1 MKSLHF
7 SFPYTSLVWVPL
19 LAACQTVP
27 QPLPGPVRY
36 ERSPM
41 AEGALARGAPPV
53 VTSTQI
59 SRLPESVQRA
69 ESADARPPAPA
80 PVRPGD
86 DELVSIAI
94 EQTPLPTFLQILYGS
109 VLKMPYTL
117 DPAVLTRTD
126 PVTFKSSQ
134 SLPRARVAQL
144 AEGLLRSYGLAIE
157 DFDGLVR
164 ISPAGGQQTNSV
176 VPVLRSGETQAQTG
190 DRRPVFHYVELQVVK
205 VADMAQWLK
214 LMVGTRVNLQED
226 ANRNAFLLSGNS
238 VDVRNAIELI
248 QTMDQPRLRG
258 RSARRFS
265 PANIGAQEL
274 GGRLIE
280 VLAAQG
286 YSVALGSTAAASVLV
301 LPVPAIGGV
310 IVFAHNDEVMD
321 HVQRWVLELD
331 RPNQNSA
338 SSSPLFTYAVKYA
351 DAQELART
359 LGELLGGG
367 GGNSA
372 ASPAG
377 GSTAPVSRASGG
389 GRVVVNNATNTLII
403 RGTGPDEQQQVRQ
416 LLREL
421 DRPTKS
427 AMIEVVVAEL
437 TVGELEKLGIQWS
450 SLDQNGSI
458 FNRSVRFA
466 EGGLNMTY
474 ANSARQILAAINA
487 LAVDNKGRI
496 LSNPKV
502 MARNGETATISV
514 GKDVPVLTGQQ
525 STLSG
530 SSPIGGG
537 VSTGVLQT
545 IQYRNTGVNLKV
557 RPVINSGNRLDLEI
571 SQEVSSV
578 APGETGAGSNPVI
591 SNRKIDTK
599 LSLRDGSTV
608 MLGGLI
614 SRDTSVSDAGV
625 PLLKDIPG
633 LGALFRNRTNSTN
646 QTELLVMITPYVIN
660 DDFEAEEITAAL
672 HKTFGDWAADVR
684 TSRTVPRPIAEGTMD
699 GQPSS
704 VGTETRDTGLS
715 AKELQAAPV
724 PTLPAR
730 PAASAALPVVPKST
744 AVSTGRAGTVEPSAE
759 PTLELSR
766 PITAPPAA
774 APGSTSKAAQPPGSG
789 ASAPTGKPDRPNV
802 KEANPDGSAGR
813 GKPVTDPLVLE
824 ELRKAMQRNK

>member
-1 MKSLHF
+1 MKSLHL
-7 SFPYTSLVWVPL
+7 SFPRTSLVWIPL
-19 LAACQTVP
+19 LAACQTIP
-27 QPLPGPVRY
+27 QPLPGPVSY
-36 ERSPM
+36 ERTPT
-41 AEGALARGAPPV
+41 AEGSLAKGGAAV
-53 VTSTQI
+53 ATSTQI
-59 SRLPESVQRA
+59 AKLPASVQKRA
-69 ESADARPPAPA
+69 PEEARPAAPV

-86 DELVSIAI
+86 EELVSIAI

-117 DPAVLTRTD
+117 DPAVMSRTD

-134 SLPRARVAQL
+134 PLPRARVAQL
-144 AEGLLRSYGLAIE
+144 AEGLLRSYGLGVE

-164 ISPAGGQQTNSV
+164 IGPAASQQSNSV
-176 VPVLRSGETQAQTG
+176 VPVLRSGEAQAQSG
-190 DRRPVFHYVELQVVK
+190 ERRPVFHYVELQIVK

-226 ANRNAFLLSGNS
+226 ANRNAFLLSGGDA
-238 VDVRNAIELI
+238 DVRNAIELI
-248 QTMDQPRLRG
+248 KTMDQPRLRG
-258 RSARRFS
+258 RSARRFT

-280 VLAAQG
+280 VLGAQG

-310 IVFAHNDEVMD
+310 IVFAHNDEVME

-331 RPNQNSA
+331 RPNQNA
-338 SSSPLFTYAVKYA
+338 TSSSPLFTYAVKYA

-359 LGELLGGG
+359 LSELLGGG
-367 GGNSA
+367 GGNA
-372 ASPAG
+372 APASG
-377 GSTAPVSRASGG
+377 QAAPVARSSGG

-403 RGTGPDEQQQVRQ
+403 RGTGPDEQQQIRQ

-450 SLDQNGSI
+450 SLDRNGSI
-458 FNRSVRFA
+458 FNRSVQFVN
-466 EGGLNMTY
+466 GGLNMTY
-474 ANSARQILAAINA
+474 ASSARQVLAAINA

-525 STLSG
+525 STISG

-578 APGETGAGSNPVI
+578 AAGETGAGSNPII

-614 SRDTSVSDAGV
+614 SRDTSVTDSGI

-633 LGALFRNRTNSTN
+633 VGALFRNRQNSTN

-660 DDFEAEEITAAL
+660 DDYEAEEITAAL

-684 TSRTVPRPIAEGTMD
+684 TSRTVPRPSIEGAVAGLPD
-699 GQPSS
+699 SS
-704 VGTETRDTGLS
+704 RADAQVPGND
-715 AKELQAAPV
+715 AKELGAEPAP
-724 PTLPAR
+724 PLPAK
-730 PAASAALPVVPKST
+730 PAASAPMPETAKAAVGSPDRAVAVEQPSEPK
-744 AVSTGRAGTVEPSAE
+744 
-759 PTLELSR
+759 LEFSR
-766 PITAPPAA
+766 PPTAS
-774 APGSTSKAAQPPGSG
+774 PGSTSGGADKAVPAPGSG
-789 ASAPTGKPDRPNV
+789 ASAPTGKTERPVVKDASPDS
-802 KEANPDGSAGR
+802 SAGR
-813 GKPVTDPLVLE
+813 GKPVTDPQILE